1 MKYFVLSDPHGC
13 KGIMVNE
20 LHSKGFVEGSEDMR
34 LIICGD
40 IFDRGQESI
49 ALYNYVGR

>member
-13 KGIMVNE
+13 KDITVNE

-34 LIICGD
+34 LIICWD
-40 IFDRGQESI
+40 IFDRGT
-49 ALYNYVGR
+49 